1 MSIEQNSLDRIP
13 LWGKVVGYD
22 ILGGICIKWLM
33 GRIEEENGRETVVGR
48 FSHLWSWLCPIPVG
62 SWFYGVATE
71 SAGRTWM
78 MEWVEKPFV
87 CPDPRDPAARTKLWD
102 SLTVEKANEPG
113 CIPLKA
119 DVVKANAIPR
129 GKLSEAE
136 QEKEKQEHL
145 RDIHRKYNDRLVSL
159 YLDMSEEMAGILPEP
174 FLQAVNSHRIVAS
187 KATEEKRQELLKEEK
202 KGTLSRKEFLLR
214 NNEIHSEMNL
224 KLIEFL
230 LSFLRCVAYGQ

>member
-1 MSIEQNSLDRIP
+1 
-13 LWGKVVGYD
+13 
-22 ILGGICIKWLM
+22 
-33 GRIEEENGRETVVGR
+33 
-48 FSHLWSWLCPIPVG
+48 
-62 SWFYGVATE
+62 
-71 SAGRTWM
+71 
-78 MEWVEKPFV
+78 
-87 CPDPRDPAARTKLWD
+87 LWD

-174 FLQAVNSHRIVAS
+174 FLQAVNSHRVLTS
-187 KATEEKRQELLKEEK
+187 KEAGGKIAELLKREK
-202 KGTLSRKEFLLR
+202 GETLSRKEFLLR

-224 KLIEFL
+224 KSIKFL
-230 LSFLRCVAYGQ
+230 LSFLLRFAYGQ